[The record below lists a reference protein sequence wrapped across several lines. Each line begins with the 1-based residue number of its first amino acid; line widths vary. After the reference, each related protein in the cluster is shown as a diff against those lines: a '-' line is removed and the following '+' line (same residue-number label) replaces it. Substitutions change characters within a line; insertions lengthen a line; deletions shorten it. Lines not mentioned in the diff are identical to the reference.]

1 MELKQLQSFCAVV
14 KYKSF
19 TKAAEKLYLSQPTV
33 STHVRQLEEEFQ
45 TSLIVRT
52 TKSVEV
58 TPRGQELYECACNIV
73 NLRDNLMRSWSDE
86 DEKMIRIGAS
96 TIPSAYILPEILP
109 AFRAIRP
116 ATQFHVF
123 QSDSQG
129 IVDGL
134 MCGAFDMGLIGVE
147 VHEEMLELTPFYA
160 DQMVLITPVNE
171 HFLRFRDAG
180 GMTLADIC
188 REPMLLREKGSGS
201 KKCVSTYFER
211 MGVDENDLTVTARL
225 NDQESIKNLVA
236 GGLGVS
242 IISSG
247 HLHHFRK
254 SRRGRGKGG
263 PFDDVSASGCRS
275 APPAV
280 RGLPPGRSG
289 QRPDPAVHP
298 FCQEL
303 LSLSMCSAGETGHFL
318 SLAP

>member
-19 TKAAEKLYLSQPTV
+19 TKAAEKLFLSQPTI

-45 TSLIVRT
+45 TSLIIRT

-116 ATQFHVF
+116 TSQFHVF

-134 MCGAFDMGLIGVE
+134 LRGAFDVGLIGADM
-147 VHEEMLELTPFYA
+147 HEETLELTPFYE
-160 DQMVLITPVNE
+160 DRMVLIAPVNE
-171 HFLRFRDAG
+171 HFRAFAEKG
-180 GMTLADIC
+180 GMTLEEIC

-201 KKCVSTYFER
+201 KKSVSRYFER
-211 MGVDENDLTVTARL
+211 MGVDERDLTITARL

-236 GGLGVS
+236 GGLGIS
-242 IISSG
+242 IISEKAAEDAVRAGRLMTFPLPEADVRRS
-247 HLHHFRK
+247 LYAAC
-254 SRRGRGKGG
+254 RRGA
-263 PFDDVSASGCRS
+263 PISGLTRQFVEFVKS
-275 APPAV
+275 
-280 RGLPPGRSG
+280 
-289 QRPDPAVHP
+289 
-298 FCQEL
+298 FYEN
-303 LSLSMCSAGETGHFL
+303 
-318 SLAP
+318 

>member
-19 TKAAEKLYLSQPTV
+19 TKAAEKLYLSQPTI

-45 TSLIVRT
+45 TSLIIRT

-73 NLRDNLMRSWSDE
+73 NLRDNLMRNWNDE
-86 DEKMIRIGAS
+86 DERMIRIGAS

-116 ATQFHVF
+116 TSQFHVF

-134 MCGAFDMGLIGVE
+134 LCGAFDVGLIGADM
-147 VHEEMLELTPFYA
+147 HEEALELTPFYE
-160 DQMVLITPVNE
+160 DRMVLIAPVNE
-171 HFLRFRDAG
+171 HFRGLAEKG
-180 GMTLADIC
+180 AMTLPEIC

-201 KKCVSTYFER
+201 KKCVSAYFER
-211 MGVDENDLTVTARL
+211 MGVDESDLSITARL

-236 GGLGVS
+236 GGLGIS
-242 IISSG
+242 IISEKAAEDAVKSG
-247 HLHHFRK
+247 RLMTFPLPEAGVRRALYVAC
-254 SRRGRGKGG
+254 RRG
-263 PFDDVSASGCRS
+263 
-275 APPAV
+275 APM
-280 RGLPPGRSG
+280 SG
-289 QRPDPAVHP
+289 QTHQFVNFVKD
-298 FCQEL
+298 FYKN
-303 LSLSMCSAGETGHFL
+303 
-318 SLAP
+318 

>member
-19 TKAAEKLYLSQPTV
+19 TKSAEKLYLSQPTI

-45 TSLIVRT
+45 TSLIIRT

-73 NLRDNLMRSWSDE
+73 NLRDNLMRNWNDE
-86 DEKMIRIGAS
+86 DERMIRIGAS

-116 ATQFHVF
+116 ASQFHVF

-134 MCGAFDMGLIGVE
+134 LCGAFDVGLIGADM
-147 VHEEMLELTPFYA
+147 HEEALELTPFYE
-160 DQMVLITPVNE
+160 DRMVLIAPVNE
-171 HFLRFRDAG
+171 HFRGLAEKG
-180 GMTLADIC
+180 AMTLPEIC

-201 KKCVSTYFER
+201 KKCVSAYFER
-211 MGVDENDLTVTARL
+211 MGVDESDLSITARL

-236 GGLGVS
+236 GGLGIS
-242 IISSG
+242 IISEKAAEDAVKSG
-247 HLHHFRK
+247 RLMTFPLPEAGVRRALYVAC
-254 SRRGRGKGG
+254 RRG
-263 PFDDVSASGCRS
+263 
-275 APPAV
+275 APM
-280 RGLPPGRSG
+280 SG
-289 QRPDPAVHP
+289 QTHQFVNFVKD
-298 FCQEL
+298 FYKN
-303 LSLSMCSAGETGHFL
+303 
-318 SLAP
+318 

>member
-19 TKAAEKLYLSQPTV
+19 TKAAEKLYLSQPTI

-96 TIPSAYILPEILP
+96 TIPSAYMLPQILP

-116 ATQFHVF
+116 ASQFHVF

-129 IVDGL
+129 IVEGL
-134 MCGAFDMGLIGVE
+134 LCGAFDVGLIGADM
-147 VHEEMLELTPFYA
+147 HEETLELTPFYA
-160 DQMVLITPVNE
+160 DRMVLITPVNE
-171 HFLRFRDAG
+171 HFLQFSENG
-180 GMTLADIC
+180 GITLEEIC

-201 KKCVSTYFER
+201 KKCISSYFER
-211 MGVDENDLTVTARL
+211 VGVDENDLIITARL

-236 GGLGVS
+236 GGLGIS
-242 IISSG
+242 IISEKAAEDAVKAG
-247 HLHHFRK
+247 RLLTFPLPEAGARRYLYVAC
-254 SRRGRGKGG
+254 RRGAPMSGQTQQ
-263 PFDDVSASGCRS
+263 FVSFVKNYYQRE
-275 APPAV
+275 PAV
-280 RGLPPGRSG
+280 
-289 QRPDPAVHP
+289 
-298 FCQEL
+298 
-303 LSLSMCSAGETGHFL
+303 
-318 SLAP
+318 

>member
-14 KYKSF
+14 KYRSF
-19 TKAAEKLYLSQPTV
+19 TKAAEKLYLSQPTI

-45 TSLIVRT
+45 TSLIIRT

-116 ATQFHVF
+116 ASQFHVF

-134 MCGAFDMGLIGVE
+134 LCGAFDVGLIGADM
-147 VHEEMLELTPFYA
+147 HEEALELTSFYE
-160 DQMVLITPVNE
+160 DRMVLIAPVNE
-171 HFLRFRDAG
+171 HFRAFAAKG
-180 GMTLADIC
+180 GMSLPEIC

-211 MGVDENDLTVTARL
+211 MGVDESDLTITAKL

-236 GGLGVS
+236 GGLGIS
-242 IISSG
+242 IISEKAAEDAVKAG
-247 HLHHFRK
+247 RLMTFPLPEAGVRRFLFVAC
-254 SRRGRGKGG
+254 RRGA
-263 PFDDVSASGCRS
+263 PISGLTRQFVEFVKS
-275 APPAV
+275 
-280 RGLPPGRSG
+280 
-289 QRPDPAVHP
+289 
-298 FCQEL
+298 FYEN
-303 LSLSMCSAGETGHFL
+303 
-318 SLAP
+318 

>member
-14 KYKSF
+14 KYRSF
-19 TKAAEKLYLSQPTV
+19 TKAAEKLYLSQPTI

-45 TSLIVRT
+45 TSLIIRT

-116 ATQFHVF
+116 TSQFLVF

-134 MCGAFDMGLIGVE
+134 LCGAFDVGLIGADM
-147 VHEEMLELTPFYA
+147 HEEALELTPFYE
-160 DQMVLITPVNE
+160 DRMVLITPVNE
-171 HFLRFRDAG
+171 HFRGFAEKG
-180 GMTLADIC
+180 AMTLPEIC

-211 MGVDENDLTVTARL
+211 MGVDESDLTITARL

-236 GGLGVS
+236 GGLGIS
-242 IISSG
+242 IISEKAAEDVVKAGRLMTFPLPEAGVRRS
-247 HLHHFRK
+247 LFVAC
-254 SRRGRGKGG
+254 RRG
-263 PFDDVSASGCRS
+263 
-275 APPAV
+275 APM
-280 RGLPPGRSG
+280 SG
-289 QRPDPAVHP
+289 QTHQFVN
-298 FCQEL
+298 FVK
-303 LSLSMCSAGETGHFL
+303 HFYEN
-318 SLAP
+318 